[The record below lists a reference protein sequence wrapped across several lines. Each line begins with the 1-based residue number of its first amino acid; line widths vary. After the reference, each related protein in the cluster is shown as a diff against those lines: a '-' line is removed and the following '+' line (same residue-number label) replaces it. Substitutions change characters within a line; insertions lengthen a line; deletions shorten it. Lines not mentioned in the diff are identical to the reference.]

1 MVFSHLGSTVQVC
14 QSRQLQTDLRW
25 KSPKGRHDQN
35 NRRLHQSLSKKRKKL
50 NNQQLRKPKVV
61 RKEKLRE
68 VTRRRT
74 KRLRLLKYHQ
84 LNTRSS
90 CKSEYLRRK
99 SQNSL
104 MPHIGLNSSHQKV
117 RRIWKHLVCQQIG
130 EDL

>member
-25 KSPKGRHDQN
+25 KSPRVRRDQN
-35 NRRLHQSLSKKRKKL
+35 NRRLHQQSLSKRKRL
-50 NNQQLRKPKVV
+50 NNQLRKQKVV

-68 VTRRRT
+68 VTRRRR
-74 KRLRLLKYHQ
+74 KPQRLLKCHQ

-90 CKSEYLRRK
+90 CKSVFQRK
-99 SQNSL
+99 KSLNSL
-104 MPHIGLNSSHQKV
+104 MLNIGLNSSHQKV
-117 RRIWKHLVCQQIG
+117 RRILRHLVCQPIG